1 MMEDIRLGFWEA
13 VPWRWTAV
21 DVRHCNFQTAA
32 KVADPPL
39 YRHLPG
45 NSRGQKLLAAVLVGR
60 CRHAQGWH
68 VTALW
73 RLRHL
78 LGPAGDGCLLHCSKA
93 GCRVCAFVAY
103 KRCW

>member
-39 YRHLPG
+39 YRHMPG
-45 NSRGQKLLAAVLVGR
+45 EQPRPAAAGSCAGRQMPTCPGLACDGPVAFTAPAVAGR
-60 CRHAQGWH
+60 
-68 VTALW
+68 
-73 RLRHL
+73 
-78 LGPAGDGCLLHCSKA
+78 
-93 GCRVCAFVAY
+93 
-103 KRCW
+103 